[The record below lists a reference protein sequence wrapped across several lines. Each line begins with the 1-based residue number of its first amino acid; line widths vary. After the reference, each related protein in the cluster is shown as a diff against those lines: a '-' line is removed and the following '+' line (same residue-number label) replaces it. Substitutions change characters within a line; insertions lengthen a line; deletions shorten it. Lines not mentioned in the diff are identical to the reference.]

1 MAARPGARGHLSRQ
15 RSDRGFACNAARRR
29 RNTGDSGTRHSRA
42 VAPVHLNKGNPFM
55 KRLILALSL
64 AVAALAGCAEL
75 KTAFHQPDAHS
86 GASGLEEQRPYAK
99 SSSDLGLL

>member
-1 MAARPGARGHLSRQ
+1 
-15 RSDRGFACNAARRR
+15 
-29 RNTGDSGTRHSRA
+29 
-42 VAPVHLNKGNPFM
+42 M

-86 GASGLEEQRPYAK
+86 GASGLEEQRPYPK

>member
-1 MAARPGARGHLSRQ
+1 
-15 RSDRGFACNAARRR
+15 
-29 RNTGDSGTRHSRA
+29 
-42 VAPVHLNKGNPFM
+42 M

-86 GASGLEEQRPYAK
+86 GASGLEEQRPYPK
-99 SSSDLGLL
+99 SSSDLGLF